1 MPKGRK
7 GKIAVVG
14 SNDEEKERKT
24 KKAQFFKIMN
34 FSRVVAP
41 LERNLSHLMSNILAA
56 CDRLKN
62 RVETRFI
69 ITKSSQSLNK
79 QQLQRFV
86 LLQVG

>member
-14 SNDEEKERKT
+14 SNEEEKERKT
-24 KKAQFFKIMN
+24 KKAQFFKFMN

-41 LERNLSHLMSNILAA
+41 LERNLSHSMSNILAG

-62 RVETRFI
+62 HFETRFI